1 MEKRTTADVYIPEKI
16 SDPWLRKIH
25 RIHDLP
31 ANSKNGFTRTDTSP
45 PWSLFLFHPYFF
57 LFSFVRSRLTWDPAA
72 RERGSR
78 ADIDS
83 GRGSA
88 CCCREI
94 DRWNSAERARR
105 RWGLTTPIVAAERA
119 WALARL
125 ITSERPFDDHDRP
138 TRRTRES
145 KSDRERDSGGGGNTR
160 EQVYVIDRTMS
171 GEESIA
177 LGAPPE
183 WRG

>member
-1 MEKRTTADVYIPEKI
+1 MLK
-16 SDPWLRKIH
+16 H
-25 RIHDLP
+25 RIPTIQPRIQRMALYARIPFLHDL
-31 ANSKNGFTRTDTSP
+31 
-45 PWSLFLFHPYFF
+45 YFYSIPTL

-138 TRRTRES
+138 TRRTRDGE
-145 KSDRERDSGGGGNTR
+145 SDRESKRRRRQHKRASIYDRSDHERRR
-160 EQVYVIDRTMS
+160 EHRLRGPTGMKGLVIPMRYAATIMYQ
-171 GEESIA
+171 
-177 LGAPPE
+177 
-183 WRG
+183 RQ